1 MPQLTELGTRLEGL
15 THSPPLHGTHLTET
29 VSEMCGLSLEW
40 PLRTTNKMAN
50 RRNGLVAS

>member
-29 VSEMCGLSLEW
+29 ASEMCGLSLEW